1 MSLAAALK
9 PLSPLFPLS
18 LFLCG
23 RMSYD
28 MRKLDC
34 VCWNWFILT
43 GFLQFSFNSSITIK
57 KKSKW
62 DLEQRAKWFYSEF
75 EREPTNKQ
83 KIHRHNRT
91 HTHRHTFVIRQIHF
105 LQFGTSFYSHLLI
118 FTMSLTKLLVVQN
131 IEMLFWYRL
140 LYRNLFENR
149 YSLILMAAVIISIR
163 LG

>member
-1 MSLAAALK
+1 MMSLAAALK

-75 EREPTNKQ
+75 GRTKNKQ
-83 KIHRHNRT
+83 KKNTQTQSNSHTQTHVCDSTNPLPAIWHQFLFPFADFYDVVNEIACCAEHRN
-91 HTHRHTFVIRQIHF
+91 VI
-105 LQFGTSFYSHLLI
+105 
-118 FTMSLTKLLVVQN
+118 LV
-131 IEMLFWYRL
+131 
-140 LYRNLFENR
+140 
-149 YSLILMAAVIISIR
+149 
-163 LG
+163 